1 MTIKLFQ
8 DLNKNARVSLM
19 LLPVWSVFWG
29 LVYFY
34 SPLYMRSLGL
44 NEVDIGIVSTVNLAF
59 AFLCHLV
66 ASPVTNKIG
75 RKKASIIFD
84 TLSWSLP
91 MLIWAVSQ
99 NIWFFLVAG
108 IVNAMCKIPLI
119 SWNCLITEDESR
131 EKVPK
136 IYTVITLINSGIGI
150 FAPITGFFIAKFGL
164 VNSMR
169 PLYAIGGIS
178 MAAMFFARNAFVTE
192 TGAGKKMIADHGGV
206 PMRTSVG
213 NYLKMVFGLYRNK
226 SFVLLAIIFIA
237 TNFITTLN
245 VFQVIF
251 LTEHLMYERTTIS
264 LIPFIVAV
272 ANVVIFIFAVP
283 RLAGKKPEFVLRA
296 FVLCNLFSSV
306 LFFAIP
312 EKNLALMLAVMALNG
327 MSNFILLSYRESVFM
342 NAQGEHEKA
351 DMYSAVQTLTI
362 LFGIPAGYLGGILY
376 RSNPV
381 FPFVLVSALY
391 AVAFA
396 ASVAFSR
403 LVNME
408 TKKR

>member
-1 MTIKLFQ
+1 MTIKLFR
-8 DLNKNARVSLM
+8 DLNNNARVSLL

-84 TLSWSLP
+84 TLSWTVP
-91 MLIWAVSQ
+91 MLIWAFSQ

-108 IVNAMCKIPLI
+108 VVNAMCKIPLI
-119 SWNCLITEDESR
+119 SWNCLITEDEHR

-136 IYTVITLINSGIGI
+136 IYTVITLINSGIGV

-192 TGAGKKMIADHGGV
+192 TEAGKKMIADHDGI
-206 PMRTSVG
+206 PMRKSVG

-226 SFVLLAIIFIA
+226 GFVLLAVIFIA
-237 TNFITTLN
+237 TNFIATLN

-251 LTEHLMYERTTIS
+251 LTEHLTYERTKIS

-272 ANVVIFIFAVP
+272 ANVAIFIFAVP
-283 RLAGKKPEFVLRA
+283 RLSKKKPETVLCA
-296 FVLCNLFSSV
+296 FALCNLASSI
-306 LFFAIP
+306 LFLAIP
-312 EKNLALMLAVMALNG
+312 EKNLIVMLAVMAANG

-376 RSNPV
+376 KANPA
-381 FPFVLVSALY
+381 FPFILVSMLY
-391 AVAFA
+391 IIAFA
-396 ASVAFSR
+396 ASFAFSR
-403 LVNME
+403 LVRAE
-408 TKKR
+408 TIKR

>member
-1 MTIKLFQ
+1 MGIKLLQ
-8 DLNKNARVSLM
+8 DLNKNARISLS

-75 RKKASIIFD
+75 RKKATVIFD
-84 TLSWSLP
+84 TLSWSVP

-99 NIWFFLVAG
+99 NIWFFLAAG
-108 IVNAMCKIPLI
+108 IVNATSKVTVV
-119 SWNCLITEDESR
+119 SWNCLISEDESR
-131 EKVPK
+131 EGVPK
-136 IYTVITLINSGIGI
+136 IFTIITLINSGIGV

-178 MAAMFFARNAFVTE
+178 MAAMFIARNFFVVE
-192 TGAGKKMIADHGGV
+192 TGAGKKMIADHGGESIG
-206 PMRTSVG
+206 TSVA
-213 NYLKMVFGLYRNK
+213 NYLKMVFGLYKNK
-226 SFVLLAIIFIA
+226 GFVLLAVIFIA
-237 TNFITTLN
+237 TNFVTTLN

-251 LTEHLMYERTTIS
+251 LTERLEYAQKTIS
-264 LIPFIVAV
+264 LIPFIVAL
-272 ANVVIFIFAVP
+272 ANVAIFIFAVP
-283 RLAGKKPEFVLRA
+283 RLSGKKPESVLSA
-296 FVLCNLFSSV
+296 FALCNLFASL
-306 LFFAIP
+306 LFLAIP
-312 EKNLALMLAVMALNG
+312 EKNLAVMLAVMAANG

-362 LFGIPAGYLGGILY
+362 LFVIPAGYIGGILY
-376 RSNPV
+376 RAKPV
-381 FPFVLVSALY
+381 LPFVLVSVLY
-391 AVAFA
+391 IVAFI
-396 ASVAFSR
+396 ASVAFGR
-403 LVNME
+403 TVNQE